1 MHFKVCAQAGAQQ
14 AHTHSHTHTLNI
26 KWPMPTTLTS
36 IIYLART
43 VGQWDI
49 LGGTMGAMHIC
60 GRMSLQLAITVNV
73 KFAQA

>member
-43 VGQWDI
+43 VGQWDV
-49 LGGTMGAMHIC
+49 LGGTMGVQCIYVA
-60 GRMSLQLAITVNV
+60 A
-73 KFAQA
+73 